1 MLLIGDL
8 MNRKDIRDIL
18 NKVALTQYELDLTG
32 VDENAPLAE
41 LQNLNPK
48 FDSMMAIE
56 MIFDVEDRL
65 GVKTSDIGQPSC
77 IKDIINSLEIA
88 VAAKK

>member
-1 MLLIGDL
+1 
-8 MNRKDIRDIL
+8 MNRTDIRNIL
-18 NKVALTQYELDLTG
+18 NKVALTQYELDLAG
-32 VDENAPLAE
+32 VDETAPLAD

-56 MIFDVEDRL
+56 MIFDVEDEL
-65 GVKTSDIGQPSC
+65 GIKTSDMGQPSC
-77 IKDIINSLEIA
+77 IKDIIDSLEIA